1 MKNLLKLSLLAVLAV
16 AGASCAKEKTETLP
30 TFELGE
36 VTLAEDE
43 KSATVEV
50 VPSGNAEELHWTC
63 VEQGGPEY
71 ENGAI
76 LRGEKFVIT
85 LPNIKLDTDYKL
97 SVYVRNSVGQ
107 SQPIVKEFNFK
118 TEELIPELAQIKL
131 LNSTIITADVR
142 VIKSVKC
149 SKYTVTLMKKW
160 ETVTLDENG
169 DPLETPTKKEMFDE
183 ASFVEQSDRT
193 VAAHEEL
200 AKGDAGDQFKMFAA
214 YPMETK
220 TADFGEYNLV
230 RGNNLKTRPNDYA
243 GVPIEAGEEYVIAVC
258 AYDAEGGH
266 EVYTQDI
273 TIPETSPV
281 KGTVDM
287 KIELLNVDKSFS
299 KVTAKFTADAGCK
312 RIFYGISV
320 PDEWNNVGSQDMTTM
335 TNSEFEKC
343 LMTLSLGQ
351 AHIYNGPIEAV
362 LKDNIVPGARR
373 VIWAIGVDAAGN
385 IGKVDR
391 AFFTAPRYSPK
402 GKASITSVD
411 KMENAADCKSVS
423 VTVSLSENAK
433 KLRVLAASDV
443 DWSAYSSD
451 TNYWLYLPAEDGG
464 GVYNEYDVVD
474 GKATF
479 QVRFINDDNRK
490 SYFIFAAAVDEN
502 GDLSYSKNLV
512 STYTNWS
519 LSSWPIP
526 VKEDE
531 SFALDGKGEVS
542 VAVSEKFVQSSFDGD
557 SYKADFTITPGA
569 NAAAVYCIPFVWDTS
584 EYATIDKYIAET
596 YKKKS
601 DFPTSSMF
609 YKKFTGTDPVKF
621 LNKQGMEKFDEAYG
635 GNVVLFFTE
644 DTDGKIKFHGI
655 HKFGSVCGDST
666 TPVDGTV
673 PSYSK

>member
-97 SVYVRNSVGQ
+97 SVYVRNSAGQ
-107 SQPIVKEFNFK
+107 SQPVVKEFNFK

-169 DPLETPTKKEMFDE
+169 NPLETPTKKEMFDE

-287 KIELLNVDKSFS
+287 KIELLDVDKSFS

-320 PDEWNNVGSQDMTTM
+320 PDEWNSIGSQDMTTM
-335 TNSEFEKC
+335 TNYEFEKC

-362 LKDNIVPGARR
+362 LKDNIIPGARR

-402 GKASITSVD
+402 GKATITSVD

-433 KLRVLAASDV
+433 KIRVLAAADV
-443 DWSAYSSD
+443 DWSAYASD

-479 QVRFINDDNRK
+479 QVRFITGDGRQ
-490 SYFIFAAAVDEN
+490 SYYISAAAVDEN

-512 STYTNWS
+512 STYTSWS

-542 VAVSEKFVQSSFDGD
+542 IAVSEKFVQSSFDGD

-609 YKKFTGTDPVKF
+609 YKKFTGADPVKF

-644 DTDGKIKFHGI
+644 DKDGKIKFHGI

>member
-1 MKNLLKLSLLAVLAV
+1 MKNLLKFSLLAVLAV

-107 SQPIVKEFNFK
+107 SQSIVKEFNFK

-169 DPLETPTKKEMFDE
+169 NPLETPTKKEMFDE
-183 ASFVEQSDRT
+183 DSFVEQSDRT

-287 KIELLNVDKSFS
+287 KIELLDVDKSFS

-335 TNSEFEKC
+335 TNYEFEKC

-362 LKDNIVPGARR
+362 LKDNIIPGARR

-402 GKASITSVD
+402 GKATITSVD

-433 KLRVLAASDV
+433 KIRVLAAADV
-443 DWSAYSSD
+443 DWSAYASD

-479 QVRFINDDNRK
+479 QVRFITGDGRQ
-490 SYFIFAAAVDEN
+490 SYYISAAAVDEN

-542 VAVSEKFVQSSFDGD
+542 IAVSEKFVQSSFDGD

-569 NAAAVYCIPFVWDTS
+569 NAAAVYCIPFVWVTS
-584 EYATIDKYIAET
+584 EYDTIDKYIAET

-644 DTDGKIKFHGI
+644 DTDGKIKFYGI

>member
-50 VPSGNAEELHWTC
+50 IPSVNAEELHWTC
-63 VEQGGPEY
+63 VEQGGLEY

-97 SVYVRNSVGQ
+97 SVYVRNSAGQ
-107 SQPIVKEFNFK
+107 SQPVVKEFNFK

-149 SKYTVTLMKKW
+149 SKYTVTIMKKW
-160 ETVTLDENG
+160 ETVTIDADGN
-169 DPLETPTKKEMFDE
+169 PLETPEKRELFDE

-193 VAAHEEL
+193 VAAHEEF
-200 AKGDAGDQFKMFAA
+200 AKGDNGDQFKMFAV

-220 TADFGEYNLV
+220 TADFGEYNLL
-230 RGNNLKTRPNDYA
+230 RANNLKTRPDEYV

-266 EVYTQDI
+266 EVYTQDV
-273 TIPETSPV
+273 TIPETSSV

-287 KIELLNVDKSFS
+287 KIELLDVDKSFS
-299 KVTAKFTADAGCK
+299 KVTARFTADAGCK

-320 PDEWNNVGSQDMTTM
+320 PDEWNSVGSQDMTTM
-335 TNSEFEKC
+335 TNYEFEKC

-362 LKDNIVPGARR
+362 LKDNIMPGARR

-391 AFFTAPRYSPK
+391 AFFTAPRYSPS

-433 KLRVLAASDV
+433 KIRVLAASDV
-443 DWSAYSSD
+443 DWSAYASD

-479 QVRFINDDNRK
+479 QVRFITGDNRK

-512 STYTNWS
+512 STYTSWS
-519 LSSWPIP
+519 QTSWPIP

-531 SFALDGKGEVS
+531 TFTLDGKGEVS
-542 VAVSEKFVQSSFDGD
+542 VAVSESFVQSSFDGD
-557 SYKADFTITPGA
+557 SYKATFTITPGA

-601 DFPTSSMF
+601 DFPTSSIF
-609 YKKFTGTDPVKF
+609 YKKFSGTDAVKF
-621 LNKQGMEKFDEAYG
+621 LNKQGMQKFDETYG
-635 GNVVLFFTE
+635 GSVVLFFTE
-644 DTDGKIKFHGI
+644 DTDGKIKFYGI

>member
-50 VPSGNAEELHWTC
+50 IPSGNAEELHWTC
-63 VEQGGPEY
+63 VEQDGPEY

-97 SVYVRNSVGQ
+97 SVYVRNSAGQ

-160 ETVTLDENG
+160 ETVTLDANG
-169 DPLETPTKKEMFDE
+169 NPLETPTKKEMFDE

-230 RGNNLKTRPNDYA
+230 RGNNLKTRPDEYA

-287 KIELLNVDKSFS
+287 KIELLDVDKSFS
-299 KVTAKFTADAGCK
+299 KVTARFTADAGCK

-320 PDEWNNVGSQDMTTM
+320 PDEWNNAGSQDMTTM

-362 LKDNIVPGARR
+362 LKDNIIPGARR

-402 GKASITSVD
+402 GKATITSVD
-411 KMENAADCKSVS
+411 KMENAKDCKSVS
-423 VTVSLSENAK
+423 VTVTLSDNAK
-433 KLRVLAASDV
+433 KIRVLAAADV
-443 DWSAYSSD
+443 DWGTYASNV
-451 TNYWLYLPAEDGG
+451 NYWLYLPAEDGG
-464 GVYNEYDVVD
+464 GVYSEYDVVN
-474 GKATF
+474 GSVTF
-479 QVRFINDDNRK
+479 PVRFVTSEDRK

-502 GDLSYSKNLV
+502 GDLSNGTNLV
-512 STYTNWS
+512 SKFSSWS
-519 LSSWPIP
+519 MSSWPIP
-526 VKEDE
+526 TPEDE
-531 SFALDGKGEVS
+531 KFTLDGKGEIS
-542 VAVSEKFVQSSFDGD
+542 VAVSEKFVLSSFEGN
-557 SYKADFTITPGA
+557 YYNANFTVTPGA
-569 NAAAVYCIPFVWDTS
+569 NAAAVYCIQYVWDTFD
-584 EYATIDKYIAET
+584 YDTIDEYIADT

-601 DFPTSSMF
+601 DFSTEPMY
-609 YKKFTGTDPVKF
+609 YKKFTDGGTVMF
-621 LNKQGMEKFDEAYG
+621 INKHGMEKFDESNG
-635 GNVVLFFTE
+635 GPIVLFFTE
-644 DTDGKIKFHGI
+644 DTDGKIKFHGF
-655 HKFGSVCGDST
+655 HKFGSVCGNST

>member
-1 MKNLLKLSLLAVLAV
+1 MKNLLKFSLLAVLAV

-160 ETVTLDENG
+160 ETVTIDENG
-169 DPLETPTKKEMFDE
+169 DPLETPTKREMFDE

-200 AKGDAGDQFKMFAA
+200 AKGEDGDQFKMYAA

-320 PDEWNNVGSQDMTTM
+320 PDEWNDAGSQDMTTM

-362 LKDNIVPGARR
+362 LKDNIIPGARR

-402 GKASITSVD
+402 GKATITSVD

-433 KLRVLAASDV
+433 KIRVLAAADV
-443 DWSAYSSD
+443 DWSTYSSD

-464 GVYNEYDVVD
+464 GVYSEYDVVD

-502 GDLSYSKNLV
+502 GDLSNSKNLV
-512 STYTNWS
+512 STYTSWK
-519 LSSWPIP
+519 LTSWPIP

-531 SFALDGKGEVS
+531 AFALDGKGEVS

-584 EYATIDKYIAET
+584 EYDTIDKYIAET

-644 DTDGKIKFHGI
+644 DTAGKIKFHGI

>member
-50 VPSGNAEELHWTC
+50 IPSGNAEELHWTC
-63 VEQGGPEY
+63 VEQDGPEY

-97 SVYVRNSVGQ
+97 SVYVRNSAGQ

-149 SKYTVTLMKKW
+149 SKYTVTIMKKW
-160 ETVTLDENG
+160 ETVTIDADGN
-169 DPLETPTKKEMFDE
+169 PLETPEKRELFDE

-193 VAAHEEL
+193 VAAHEEF
-200 AKGDAGDQFKMFAA
+200 AKGDAGDQFKMFAV

-220 TADFGEYNLV
+220 TADFGEYNLL
-230 RGNNLKTRPNDYA
+230 RANNLKTRPDEYV

-266 EVYTQDI
+266 EVYTQDV
-273 TIPETSPV
+273 TIPETSSV

-287 KIELLNVDKSFS
+287 KIELLDVDKSFS
-299 KVTAKFTADAGCK
+299 KVTARFTADAGCK

-320 PDEWNNVGSQDMTTM
+320 PDEWNSVGSQDMTTM
-335 TNSEFEKC
+335 TNYEFEKC

-362 LKDNIVPGARR
+362 LKDNIMPGARR

-402 GKASITSVD
+402 GKATITSVD

-433 KLRVLAASDV
+433 KIRVLAASDV
-443 DWSAYSSD
+443 DWSAYASD

-479 QVRFINDDNRK
+479 QVRFITGNNRK

-512 STYTNWS
+512 STYTSWS
-519 LSSWPIP
+519 QTSWPIP

-531 SFALDGKGEVS
+531 TFTLDGKGEVS
-542 VAVSEKFVQSSFDGD
+542 VAVSESFVQSSFDGD
-557 SYKADFTITPGA
+557 SYKATFTITPGA

-601 DFPTSSMF
+601 DFPTSSIF
-609 YKKFTGTDPVKF
+609 YKKFSGTDAVKF
-621 LNKQGMEKFDEAYG
+621 LNKQGMQKFDETYG
-635 GNVVLFFTE
+635 GSVVLFFTE
-644 DTDGKIKFHGI
+644 DTDGKIKFYGI

>member
-1 MKNLLKLSLLAVLAV
+1 MKNLLKFSLLAVLAV

-160 ETVTLDENG
+160 ETVTIDENG
-169 DPLETPTKKEMFDE
+169 DPLETPTKREMFDE

-200 AKGDAGDQFKMFAA
+200 AKGEDGDQFKMYAA

-258 AYDAEGGH
+258 AYDAEGRH

-320 PDEWNNVGSQDMTTM
+320 PDEWNDAGSQDMTTM

-362 LKDNIVPGARR
+362 LKDNIIPGARR

-512 STYTNWS
+512 STYTSWS

-531 SFALDGKGEVS
+531 TFTLDGKGEVS
-542 VAVSEKFVQSSFDGD
+542 IAVSEKFVQSSFDGD

-644 DTDGKIKFHGI
+644 DTDGKIKFYGI
-655 HKFGSVCGDST
+655 HKFGSVCADST

>member
-50 VPSGNAEELHWTC
+50 IPSGNAEELHWTC
-63 VEQGGPEY
+63 VEQDGPEY

-107 SQPIVKEFNFK
+107 SQPIVKEFIFR

-131 LNSTIITADVR
+131 LNSTIITADIR

-160 ETVTLDENG
+160 EMVTIDADGN
-169 DPLETPTKKEMFDE
+169 PLETPEKREMFNEDD
-183 ASFVEQSDRT
+183 FVEQSDRT
-193 VAAHEEL
+193 VAAHEEF
-200 AKGDAGDQFKMFAA
+200 AKGDNGDQFKMFAV

-220 TADFGEYNLV
+220 TADFGEYNLL
-230 RGNNLKTRPNDYA
+230 RANNLKTRPNDYM
-243 GVPIEAGEEYVIAVC
+243 GVPIEAGEEYVVAVC

-273 TIPETSPV
+273 TIPETSPI

-287 KIELLNVDKSFS
+287 KIELLDVDKSYS
-299 KVTAKFTADAGCK
+299 KVTARFTADAGCK

-320 PDEWNNVGSQDMTTM
+320 PDEWNNIGSQDMTTM
-335 TNSEFEKC
+335 TNYEFEKC

-362 LKDNIVPGARR
+362 LKDNIIPGARR

-402 GKASITSVD
+402 GKATITSVD

-433 KLRVLAASDV
+433 KIRVLAAADV
-443 DWSAYSSD
+443 DWSAYASD

-479 QVRFINDDNRK
+479 QVKFITGDNRK
-490 SYFIFAAAVDEN
+490 SYFISAAAVDEN

-512 STYTNWS
+512 STYTSWS

-531 SFALDGKGEVS
+531 TFTLDGKGEVS
-542 VAVSEKFVQSSFDGD
+542 IAVSEKFVQSSFDGD

-644 DTDGKIKFHGI
+644 DTDGKIKFYGI

>member
-107 SQPIVKEFNFK
+107 SQSIVKEFNFK

-160 ETVTLDENG
+160 ETVTIDENG
-169 DPLETPTKKEMFDE
+169 DPLETPTKREMFDE

-200 AKGDAGDQFKMFAA
+200 AKGEDGDQFKMYAA

-320 PDEWNNVGSQDMTTM
+320 PDEWNDAGSQDMTTM

-362 LKDNIVPGARR
+362 LKDNIIPGARR

-512 STYTNWS
+512 STYTSWS

-526 VKEDE
+526 VKEE
-531 SFALDGKGEVS
+531 EKFALDGKGEVS
-542 VAVSEKFVQSSFDGD
+542 VAVSEWFVQSSFDGD
-557 SYKADFTITPGA
+557 SYKANFTITPGA
-569 NAAAVYCIPFVWDTS
+569 NAAAVYCIPFVWDTF
-584 EYATIDKYIAET
+584 EYDTIDKYIAET

-601 DFPTSSMF
+601 DFPTSSIF
-609 YKKFTGTDPVKF
+609 YKKFTGTEAVKF
-621 LNKQGMEKFDEAYG
+621 LNKQGMQKFDEANG

-644 DTDGKIKFHGI
+644 DTDGKIKFYGI
-655 HKFGSVCGDST
+655 HKFGSVCADST

>member
-50 VPSGNAEELHWTC
+50 IPSGNAEELHWTC
-63 VEQGGPEY
+63 VEQDGPEY

-97 SVYVRNSVGQ
+97 SVYVRNSAGQ

-169 DPLETPTKKEMFDE
+169 NPLETPTKKEMFDE

-230 RGNNLKTRPNDYA
+230 RGNNLKTRPDEYA

-287 KIELLNVDKSFS
+287 KIELLDVDKSFS
-299 KVTAKFTADAGCK
+299 KVTARFTADAGCK

-320 PDEWNNVGSQDMTTM
+320 PDEWNNAGSQDMTTM

-362 LKDNIVPGARR
+362 LKDNIIPGARR

-402 GKASITSVD
+402 GKATITSVD
-411 KMENAADCKSVS
+411 KMENAKDCKSVS
-423 VTVSLSENAK
+423 VTVTLSDNAK
-433 KLRVLAASDV
+433 KIRVLAAADV
-443 DWSAYSSD
+443 DWGTYASNV
-451 TNYWLYLPAEDGG
+451 NYWLYLPAEDGG
-464 GVYNEYDVVD
+464 GVYSEYDVVN
-474 GKATF
+474 GSVTF
-479 QVRFINDDNRK
+479 PVRFVTSEDRK

-502 GDLSYSKNLV
+502 GDLSNGTNLV
-512 STYTNWS
+512 SKFSSWS
-519 LSSWPIP
+519 MSSWPIP
-526 VKEDE
+526 TPEDE
-531 SFALDGKGEVS
+531 KFTLDGKGEIS
-542 VAVSEKFVQSSFDGD
+542 VAVSEKFVLSSFEGN
-557 SYKADFTITPGA
+557 YYNANFTVTPGA
-569 NAAAVYCIPFVWDTS
+569 NAAAVYCIQYVWDTFD
-584 EYATIDKYIAET
+584 YDTIDEYIADT

-601 DFPTSSMF
+601 DFSTEPMY
-609 YKKFTGTDPVKF
+609 YKKFTDGGTVMF
-621 LNKQGMEKFDEAYG
+621 INKHGMEKFDESNG
-635 GNVVLFFTE
+635 GPIVLFFTE
-644 DTDGKIKFHGI
+644 DTDGKIKFHGF
-655 HKFGSVCGDST
+655 HKFGSVCGNST

>member
-107 SQPIVKEFNFK
+107 SQSIVKEFNFK

-169 DPLETPTKKEMFDE
+169 NPLETPTKREMFDE

-287 KIELLNVDKSFS
+287 KIELLDVDKSFS

-320 PDEWNNVGSQDMTTM
+320 PDEWNSIGSQDMTTM
-335 TNSEFEKC
+335 TNYEFEKC

-362 LKDNIVPGARR
+362 LKDNIIPGARR

-512 STYTNWS
+512 STYTSWS

-531 SFALDGKGEVS
+531 TFTLDGKGEVS
-542 VAVSEKFVQSSFDGD
+542 IAVSEKFVQSSFDGD

-584 EYATIDKYIAET
+584 EYTTIDKYIAET

>member
-160 ETVTLDENG
+160 ETVTIDENG
-169 DPLETPTKKEMFDE
+169 DPLETPTKREMFDE

-200 AKGDAGDQFKMFAA
+200 AKGEDGDQFKMYAA

-320 PDEWNNVGSQDMTTM
+320 PDEWNDAGSQDMTTM

-362 LKDNIVPGARR
+362 LKDNIIPGARR

-512 STYTNWS
+512 STYTSWS

-526 VKEDE
+526 VKEE
-531 SFALDGKGEVS
+531 EKFALDGKGEVS
-542 VAVSEKFVQSSFDGD
+542 VAVSEWFVQSSFDGD
-557 SYKADFTITPGA
+557 SYKANFTITPGA
-569 NAAAVYCIPFVWDTS
+569 NAAAVYCIPFVWDTF
-584 EYATIDKYIAET
+584 EYDTIDKYIAET

-601 DFPTSSMF
+601 DFPTSSIF
-609 YKKFTGTDPVKF
+609 YKKFTGTEAVKF
-621 LNKQGMEKFDEAYG
+621 LNKQGMQKFDEANG

-644 DTDGKIKFHGI
+644 DTDGKIKFYGI
-655 HKFGSVCGDST
+655 HKFGSVCADST

>member
-107 SQPIVKEFNFK
+107 SQSIVKEFNFK

-169 DPLETPTKKEMFDE
+169 NPLETPTKREMFDE

-320 PDEWNNVGSQDMTTM
+320 PDEWNDAGSQDMTTM

-362 LKDNIVPGARR
+362 LKDNIIPGARR

-402 GKASITSVD
+402 GKATITSVD

-433 KLRVLAASDV
+433 KIRVLAASDV

-512 STYTNWS
+512 STYTSWS

-526 VKEDE
+526 VKEE
-531 SFALDGKGEVS
+531 EKFALDGKGEVS
-542 VAVSEKFVQSSFDGD
+542 VAVSEWFVQSSFDGD
-557 SYKADFTITPGA
+557 SYKANFTITPGA
-569 NAAAVYCIPFVWDTS
+569 NAAAVYCIPFVWDTF
-584 EYATIDKYIAET
+584 EYDTIDKYIAET

-601 DFPTSSMF
+601 DFPTSSIF
-609 YKKFTGTDPVKF
+609 YKKFTGTEAVKF
-621 LNKQGMEKFDEAYG
+621 LNKQGMQKFDEANG

-644 DTDGKIKFHGI
+644 DTDGKIKFYGI
-655 HKFGSVCGDST
+655 HKFGSVCADST

>member
-169 DPLETPTKKEMFDE
+169 NPLETPTKREMFDE

-320 PDEWNNVGSQDMTTM
+320 PDEWNDAGSQDMTTM

-362 LKDNIVPGARR
+362 LKDNIIPGARR

-402 GKASITSVD
+402 GKATITSVD

-433 KLRVLAASDV
+433 KIRVLAASDV

-512 STYTNWS
+512 STYTSWS

-526 VKEDE
+526 VKEE
-531 SFALDGKGEVS
+531 EKFALDGKGEVS
-542 VAVSEKFVQSSFDGD
+542 VAVSEWFVQSSFDGD
-557 SYKADFTITPGA
+557 SYKANFTITPGA
-569 NAAAVYCIPFVWDTS
+569 NAAAVYCIPFVWDTF
-584 EYATIDKYIAET
+584 EYDTIDKYIAET

-601 DFPTSSMF
+601 DFPTSSIF
-609 YKKFTGTDPVKF
+609 YKKFTGTEAVKF
-621 LNKQGMEKFDEAYG
+621 LNKQGMQKFDEANG

-644 DTDGKIKFHGI
+644 DTDGKIKFYGI
-655 HKFGSVCGDST
+655 HKFGSVCADST

>member
-50 VPSGNAEELHWTC
+50 IPSGNAEEIHWTC
-63 VEQGGPEY
+63 VEQGGLEY

-76 LRGEKFVIT
+76 LRDEKFVIT

-131 LNSTIITADVR
+131 LNSTIITADIR

-160 ETVTLDENG
+160 ETVTIDENG
-169 DPLETPTKKEMFDE
+169 DPLETPTKREMFDE

-200 AKGDAGDQFKMFAA
+200 AKGEDGDQFKMYAA

-320 PDEWNNVGSQDMTTM
+320 PDEWNDAGSQDMTTM

-362 LKDNIVPGARR
+362 LKDNIIPGARR

-512 STYTNWS
+512 STYTSWS

-531 SFALDGKGEVS
+531 TFTLDGKGEVS
-542 VAVSEKFVQSSFDGD
+542 IAVSEKFVQSSFDGD

-655 HKFGSVCGDST
+655 HKFGSVCADST

>member
-50 VPSGNAEELHWTC
+50 IPSGNAEELHWTC
-63 VEQGGPEY
+63 VEQDGPEY

-97 SVYVRNSVGQ
+97 SVHVRNSAGQ

-169 DPLETPTKKEMFDE
+169 NPLETPTKKEMFDE

-230 RGNNLKTRPNDYA
+230 RGNNLKTRPDEYA

-287 KIELLNVDKSFS
+287 KIELLDVDKSFS
-299 KVTAKFTADAGCK
+299 KVTARFTADAGCK

-320 PDEWNNVGSQDMTTM
+320 PDEWNNAGSQDMTTM

-362 LKDNIVPGARR
+362 LKDNIIPGARR

-402 GKASITSVD
+402 GKATITSVD
-411 KMENAADCKSVS
+411 KMENAKDCKSVS
-423 VTVSLSENAK
+423 VTVTLSDNAK
-433 KLRVLAASDV
+433 KIRVLAAADV
-443 DWSAYSSD
+443 DWGTYASNV
-451 TNYWLYLPAEDGG
+451 NYWLYLPAEDGG
-464 GVYNEYDVVD
+464 GVYSEYDVVN
-474 GKATF
+474 GSVTF
-479 QVRFINDDNRK
+479 PVRFVTSEDRK

-502 GDLSYSKNLV
+502 GDLSNGTNLV
-512 STYTNWS
+512 SNFSSWS
-519 LSSWPIP
+519 MSSWPIP
-526 VKEDE
+526 TPEDE
-531 SFALDGKGEVS
+531 KFTLDGKGEIS
-542 VAVSEKFVQSSFDGD
+542 VAVSEKFVLSSFEGN
-557 SYKADFTITPGA
+557 YYNANFTVTPGA
-569 NAAAVYCIPFVWDTS
+569 NAAAVYCIQYVWDTFD
-584 EYATIDKYIAET
+584 YDTIDEYIADT

-601 DFPTSSMF
+601 DFSTEPMY
-609 YKKFTGTDPVKF
+609 YKKFTDGGTVMF
-621 LNKQGMEKFDEAYG
+621 INKHGMEKFDESNG
-635 GNVVLFFTE
+635 GPIVLFFTE
-644 DTDGKIKFHGI
+644 DTDGKIKFYGF

>member
-97 SVYVRNSVGQ
+97 SVYVRNSAGQ
-107 SQPIVKEFNFK
+107 SQPVVKEFNFK

-169 DPLETPTKKEMFDE
+169 NPLETPTKKEMFDE

-287 KIELLNVDKSFS
+287 KIELLDVDKSFS
-299 KVTAKFTADAGCK
+299 KVTARFTADAGCK

-320 PDEWNNVGSQDMTTM
+320 PDEWNSIGSQDMTTM
-335 TNSEFEKC
+335 TNYEFEKC

-362 LKDNIVPGARR
+362 LKDNIIPGARR

-433 KLRVLAASDV
+433 KIRVLAAADV
-443 DWSAYSSD
+443 DWSAYASD

-479 QVRFINDDNRK
+479 QVRFITGDNRK
-490 SYFIFAAAVDEN
+490 SYYIFAAAVDEN

-542 VAVSEKFVQSSFDGD
+542 IAVSEKFVQSSFDGD

>member
-50 VPSGNAEELHWTC
+50 IPSGNAEELHWTC
-63 VEQGGPEY
+63 VEQGGLEY

-76 LRGEKFVIT
+76 IRGDKYVIT
-85 LPNIKLDTDYKL
+85 LPNIQLDTDYKL
-97 SVYVRNSVGQ
+97 SVYVCNSAGR
-107 SQPIVKEFNFK
+107 SQPVVKEFNFK

-131 LNSTIITADVR
+131 LNSTIITVDVR

-149 SKYTVTLMKKW
+149 SKYTVTIMKKW

-169 DPLETPTKKEMFDE
+169 NPLETPIKKEMFDE
-183 ASFVEQSDRT
+183 DSFVEQSDRT
-193 VAAHEEL
+193 VAAHEEF
-200 AKGDAGDQFKMFAA
+200 AKGDAGDQLKMFAA
-214 YPMETK
+214 YPLETK
-220 TADFGEYNLV
+220 TADFGEYNLL
-230 RGNNLKTRPNDYA
+230 RGNNLKTRPDEYV
-243 GVPIEAGEEYVIAVC
+243 GVPIEAGEDYVIAVC

-287 KIELLNVDKSFS
+287 KIELLDVDKSFS
-299 KVTAKFTADAGCK
+299 KVTARFTADAGCK

-320 PDEWNNVGSQDMTTM
+320 PDEWNSIGSQDMTTM

-362 LKDNIVPGARR
+362 LKDNIIPGARR

-391 AFFTAPRYSPK
+391 AFFTAPKYSPK

-433 KLRVLAASDV
+433 KIRVLAASDV
-443 DWSAYSSD
+443 DWSAYASD

-474 GKATF
+474 GKTTF
-479 QVRFINDDNRK
+479 QVRFITGDGRQ
-490 SYFIFAAAVDEN
+490 SYYIFAAAVDEN

-512 STYTNWS
+512 STYTGWS
-519 LSSWPIP
+519 QTSWPIP
-526 VKEDE
+526 VKEDDT
-531 SFALDGKGEVS
+531 FTLDGKGEVS
-542 VAVSEKFVQSSFDGD
+542 IAVSEWFVQSSFDGD
-557 SYKADFTITPGA
+557 SYKANFTITPEA

-601 DFPTSSMF
+601 DLPTSSMF
-609 YKKFTGTDPVKF
+609 YKKFSGTEAVKF
-621 LNKQGMEKFDEAYG
+621 LNKQGMQKFDEAYG

-644 DTDGKIKFHGI
+644 DTDGKIKFYGI

>member
-30 TFELGE
+30 TFELDE

-97 SVYVRNSVGQ
+97 SVYVRNSAGQ
-107 SQPIVKEFNFK
+107 SQPVVKEFNFK

-169 DPLETPTKKEMFDE
+169 NPLETPTKKEMFDE

-287 KIELLNVDKSFS
+287 KIELLDVDKSFS
-299 KVTAKFTADAGCK
+299 KVTARFTADAGCK

-320 PDEWNNVGSQDMTTM
+320 PDEWNSIGSQDMTTM
-335 TNSEFEKC
+335 TNYEFEKC

-362 LKDNIVPGARR
+362 LKDNIIPGARR

-402 GKASITSVD
+402 GKAAITSVD

-433 KLRVLAASDV
+433 KIRVLAASDV

-531 SFALDGKGEVS
+531 AFALDGKGEVS
-542 VAVSEKFVQSSFDGD
+542 IAVSEKFVQSSFDGD

-584 EYATIDKYIAET
+584 EYDTIDKYIAET

>member
-50 VPSGNAEELHWTC
+50 IPSGNAEEIHWTC
-63 VEQGGPEY
+63 VEQGGLEY

-76 LRGEKFVIT
+76 LRDEKFVIT

-131 LNSTIITADVR
+131 LNSTIITADIR

-160 ETVTLDENG
+160 ETVTIDENG
-169 DPLETPTKKEMFDE
+169 DPLETPTKREMFDE

-200 AKGDAGDQFKMFAA
+200 AKGEDGDQFKMYAA

-320 PDEWNNVGSQDMTTM
+320 PDEWNDAGSQDMTTM

-362 LKDNIVPGARR
+362 LKDNIIPGARR

-512 STYTNWS
+512 STYTSWS

-531 SFALDGKGEVS
+531 TFTLDGNGEVS
-542 VAVSEKFVQSSFDGD
+542 IAVSEKFVQSSFDGD

-655 HKFGSVCGDST
+655 HKFGSVCADST

>member
-1 MKNLLKLSLLAVLAV
+1 MKNLLRLSLLAVLAV

-50 VPSGNAEELHWTC
+50 IPSGNAEELHWTC
-63 VEQGGPEY
+63 VEQDGPEY

-160 ETVTLDENG
+160 ET
-169 DPLETPTKKEMFDE
+169 PSKQKEMFDE

-193 VAAHEEL
+193 VAAYEEL

-230 RGNNLKTRPNDYA
+230 RGNNLKTRPDEYA

-287 KIELLNVDKSFS
+287 KIKLLDVDKSFS
-299 KVTAKFTADAGCK
+299 KVTARFTADAGCK

-351 AHIYNGPIEAV
+351 SHIYNGPIEAV
-362 LKDNIVPGARR
+362 LKDNIIPGARR

-402 GKASITSVD
+402 GKATITSVD

-423 VTVSLSENAK
+423 VTVSLSKNAK
-433 KLRVLAASDV
+433 KIRVLAASDV

-451 TNYWLYLPAEDGG
+451 KDYWLYLPAEDGG
-464 GVYNEYDVVD
+464 GVFNEYDVVD

-479 QVRFINDDNRK
+479 QVRFINDDTRK

-502 GDLSYSKNLV
+502 GDLSYNKDLV
-512 STYTNWS
+512 STYTNGN
-519 LSSWPIP
+519 LSSWPVP

-531 SFALDGKGEVS
+531 AFTLDGKGEVS
-542 VAVSEKFVQSSFDGD
+542 VAVSESFVQSSFEGNY
-557 SYKADFTITPGA
+557 YKANFTVTPGA
-569 NAAAVYCIPFVWDTS
+569 NAAAVYCIQYVWDPS
-584 EYATIDKYIAET
+584 EYDTIDKYIAAT

-601 DFPTSSMF
+601 DFPTNSMF
-609 YKKFTGTDPVKF
+609 YKKFTDGGKVMF
-621 LNKQGMEKFDEAYG
+621 INKQGPKKFDVSKG
-635 GNVVLFFTE
+635 GPIVLFFTE
-644 DTDGKIKFHGI
+644 DTDGKIKFHGL
-655 HKFGSVCGDST
+655 HKFGSVCGDSK

>member
-1 MKNLLKLSLLAVLAV
+1 M
-16 AGASCAKEKTETLP
+16 
-30 TFELGE
+30 
-36 VTLAEDE
+36 AEDE

-50 VPSGNAEELHWTC
+50 IPSGNAEELHWTC
-63 VEQGGPEY
+63 VEQDGPEY

-97 SVYVRNSVGQ
+97 SVYVRNSAGQ

-169 DPLETPTKKEMFDE
+169 NPLETPTKKEMFDE

-230 RGNNLKTRPNDYA
+230 RGNNLKTRPDEYA

-287 KIELLNVDKSFS
+287 KIELLDVDKSFS
-299 KVTAKFTADAGCK
+299 KVTARFTADAGCK

-320 PDEWNNVGSQDMTTM
+320 PDEWNNAGSQDMTTM

-362 LKDNIVPGARR
+362 LKDNIIPGARR

-402 GKASITSVD
+402 GKATITSVD
-411 KMENAADCKSVS
+411 KMENAKDCKSVS
-423 VTVSLSENAK
+423 VTVTLSDNAK
-433 KLRVLAASDV
+433 KIRVLAAADV
-443 DWSAYSSD
+443 DWGTYASNV
-451 TNYWLYLPAEDGG
+451 NYWLYLPAEDGG
-464 GVYNEYDVVD
+464 GVYSEYDVVN
-474 GKATF
+474 GSVTF
-479 QVRFINDDNRK
+479 PVRFVTSEDRK
-490 SYFIFAAAVDEN
+490 FYFIFAAAVDEN
-502 GDLSYSKNLV
+502 GDLSNGTNLV
-512 STYTNWS
+512 SKFSSWS
-519 LSSWPIP
+519 MSSWPIP
-526 VKEDE
+526 TPEDE
-531 SFALDGKGEVS
+531 KFTLDGKGEIS
-542 VAVSEKFVQSSFDGD
+542 VAVSEKFVLSSFEGN
-557 SYKADFTITPGA
+557 YYNANFTVTPGA
-569 NAAAVYCIPFVWDTS
+569 NAAAVYCIQYVWDTFD
-584 EYATIDKYIAET
+584 YDTIDEYIADT

-601 DFPTSSMF
+601 DFSTEPMY
-609 YKKFTGTDPVKF
+609 YKKFTDGGTVMF
-621 LNKQGMEKFDEAYG
+621 INKHGMEKFDESNG
-635 GNVVLFFTE
+635 GPIVLFFTE
-644 DTDGKIKFHGI
+644 DTDGKIKFHGF
-655 HKFGSVCGDST
+655 HKFGSVCGNST

>member
-97 SVYVRNSVGQ
+97 SVYVRNSAGQ
-107 SQPIVKEFNFK
+107 SQPVVKEFNFK

-169 DPLETPTKKEMFDE
+169 NPLETPTKKEMFDE

-287 KIELLNVDKSFS
+287 KIELLDVDKSFS
-299 KVTAKFTADAGCK
+299 KVTARFTADAGCK

-320 PDEWNNVGSQDMTTM
+320 PDEWNSIGSQDMTTM
-335 TNSEFEKC
+335 TNYEFEKC

-362 LKDNIVPGARR
+362 LKDNIIPGARR

-402 GKASITSVD
+402 GKAAITSVD

-433 KLRVLAASDV
+433 KIRVLAAADV
-443 DWSAYSSD
+443 DWSAYASD

-479 QVRFINDDNRK
+479 QVRFITGDGRQ
-490 SYFIFAAAVDEN
+490 SYYISAAAVDEN

-531 SFALDGKGEVS
+531 SFTLDGKGEVS
-542 VAVSEKFVQSSFDGD
+542 IAVSEKFVQSSFDGD

-673 PSYSK
+673 PAYSK

>member
-50 VPSGNAEELHWTC
+50 IPSGNAEELHWTC
-63 VEQGGPEY
+63 VEQDGPEY
-71 ENGAI
+71 ENVAI

-97 SVYVRNSVGQ
+97 DVYVRNSAGQ

-169 DPLETPTKKEMFDE
+169 NPLETPTKKEMFDE

-230 RGNNLKTRPNDYA
+230 RGNNLKTRPDEYA

-287 KIELLNVDKSFS
+287 KIELLDVDKSFS
-299 KVTAKFTADAGCK
+299 KVTARFTADAGCK

-320 PDEWNNVGSQDMTTM
+320 PDEWNNAGSQDMTTM

-362 LKDNIVPGARR
+362 LKDNIIPGARR

-402 GKASITSVD
+402 GKATITSVD
-411 KMENAADCKSVS
+411 KMENAKDCKSVS
-423 VTVSLSENAK
+423 VTVTLSDNAK
-433 KLRVLAASDV
+433 KIRVLAAADV
-443 DWSAYSSD
+443 DWGTYASNV
-451 TNYWLYLPAEDGG
+451 NYWLYLPAEDGG
-464 GVYNEYDVVD
+464 GVYSEYDVVN
-474 GKATF
+474 GSVTF
-479 QVRFINDDNRK
+479 PVRFVTSEDRK

-502 GDLSYSKNLV
+502 GDLSNGTNLV
-512 STYTNWS
+512 SKFSSWS
-519 LSSWPIP
+519 MSSWPIP
-526 VKEDE
+526 TPEEEK
-531 SFALDGKGEVS
+531 FTLDGKGEIS
-542 VAVSEKFVQSSFDGD
+542 VAVSEKFVLSPFEGN
-557 SYKADFTITPGA
+557 YYNANFTVTPGA
-569 NAAAVYCIPFVWDTS
+569 NAAAVYCIQYVWDTFD
-584 EYATIDKYIAET
+584 YDTIDEYIADT

-601 DFPTSSMF
+601 DFSTEPMY
-609 YKKFTGTDPVKF
+609 YKKFTDGGTVMF
-621 LNKQGMEKFDEAYG
+621 INKHGMEKFDESNG
-635 GNVVLFFTE
+635 GPIVLFFTE
-644 DTDGKIKFHGI
+644 DTDGKIKFHGF
-655 HKFGSVCGDST
+655 HKFGSVCGNST

>member
-97 SVYVRNSVGQ
+97 SVYVRNSAGQ
-107 SQPIVKEFNFK
+107 SQPVVKEFNFK

-169 DPLETPTKKEMFDE
+169 NPLETPAKKEMFDE

-287 KIELLNVDKSFS
+287 KIELLDVDKSFS
-299 KVTAKFTADAGCK
+299 KVTARFTADAGCK

-320 PDEWNNVGSQDMTTM
+320 PDEWNSIGSQDMTTM
-335 TNSEFEKC
+335 TNYEFEKC

-362 LKDNIVPGARR
+362 LKDNIIPGARR

-402 GKASITSVD
+402 GKATITSVD

-433 KLRVLAASDV
+433 KIRVLAASDV

-542 VAVSEKFVQSSFDGD
+542 IAVSEKFVQSSFDGD

-609 YKKFTGTDPVKF
+609 YKKFTGTEAVKF

-673 PSYSK
+673 PAYSK

>member
-50 VPSGNAEELHWTC
+50 IPSGNAEELHWTC
-63 VEQGGPEY
+63 VEQDGPEY

-160 ETVTLDENG
+160 ET
-169 DPLETPTKKEMFDE
+169 PAKQKEMFDE

-193 VAAHEEL
+193 VAAYEEL

-230 RGNNLKTRPNDYA
+230 RGNNLKTRPDEYA

-287 KIELLNVDKSFS
+287 KIKLLDVDKSFT
-299 KVTAKFTADAGCK
+299 KVTARFTADAGCK

-320 PDEWNNVGSQDMTTM
+320 PDEWNNVGSKDMTTM

-351 AHIYNGPIEAV
+351 SHIYNGPIEAV
-362 LKDNIVPGARR
+362 LKDNIIPGARR

-385 IGKVDR
+385 IGKVDH

-402 GKASITSVD
+402 GKATITSVD

-433 KLRVLAASDV
+433 KIRVLAASDV

-451 TNYWLYLPAEDGG
+451 KDYWLYLPAEDGG
-464 GVYNEYDVVD
+464 GVFNEYDVVD

-479 QVRFINDDNRK
+479 QVRFINDDTRK

-502 GDLSYSKNLV
+502 GDLSYNKDLV
-512 STYTNWS
+512 STYTNGN
-519 LSSWPIP
+519 LSSWPVP

-531 SFALDGKGEVS
+531 AFTLDGKGEVS
-542 VAVSEKFVQSSFDGD
+542 VAVSESFVQSSFEGNY
-557 SYKADFTITPGA
+557 YKANFTVTPGA
-569 NAAAVYCIPFVWDTS
+569 NAAAVYCIQYVWDPS
-584 EYATIDKYIAET
+584 EYDTIDKYIADT

-601 DFPTSSMF
+601 DFPTNFMF
-609 YKKFTGTDPVKF
+609 YKKFTDGGKVMF
-621 LNKQGMEKFDEAYG
+621 LNKQGPKKFDVSKG
-635 GNVVLFFTE
+635 GPIVLFFTE
-644 DTDGKIKFHGI
+644 DTDGKIKFHGF
-655 HKFGSVCGDST
+655 HKYGSVCGDST

>member
-1 MKNLLKLSLLAVLAV
+1 MKNLLKFSLLAVLAV

-169 DPLETPTKKEMFDE
+169 NPLETPTKREMFDE

-287 KIELLNVDKSFS
+287 KIELLDVDKSFS

-335 TNSEFEKC
+335 TNYEFEKC

-362 LKDNIVPGARR
+362 LKDNIIPGARR

-402 GKASITSVD
+402 GKATITSVD

-433 KLRVLAASDV
+433 KIRVLAASDV

-531 SFALDGKGEVS
+531 AFALDGKGEVS
-542 VAVSEKFVQSSFDGD
+542 IAVSEKFVQSSFDGD

-569 NAAAVYCIPFVWDTS
+569 NAVAVYCIPFVWDTS
-584 EYATIDKYIAET
+584 EYDTIDKYIAET

>member
-50 VPSGNAEELHWTC
+50 IPSGNAEELHWTC
-63 VEQGGPEY
+63 VEQDGPEY

-131 LNSTIITADVR
+131 LNSTIITADIR

-160 ETVTLDENG
+160 EMVTIDADGN
-169 DPLETPTKKEMFDE
+169 PLETPEKREMFNEDD
-183 ASFVEQSDRT
+183 FVEQSDRT
-193 VAAHEEL
+193 VAAHEEF
-200 AKGDAGDQFKMFAA
+200 AKGDNGDQFKMFAV

-220 TADFGEYNLV
+220 TAEFGEYNLL
-230 RGNNLKTRPNDYA
+230 RANNLKTRPNDYM
-243 GVPIEAGEEYVIAVC
+243 GVPIEAGEEYVVAVC

-320 PDEWNNVGSQDMTTM
+320 PDEWNDAGSQDMTTM

-362 LKDNIVPGARR
+362 LKDNIIPGARR

-464 GVYNEYDVVD
+464 GVYNEYVVVD

-512 STYTNWS
+512 STYTSWS

-531 SFALDGKGEVS
+531 TFTLDGKGEVS
-542 VAVSEKFVQSSFDGD
+542 IAVSEKFVQSSFDGD

-655 HKFGSVCGDST
+655 HKFGSVCADST

>member
-50 VPSGNAEELHWTC
+50 IPSGNAEELHWTC
-63 VEQGGPEY
+63 VEQDGPEY

-97 SVYVRNSVGQ
+97 SVYVRNSIGQ

-160 ETVTLDENG
+160 ETVTIDENG
-169 DPLETPTKKEMFDE
+169 DPLETPTKREMFDE

-200 AKGDAGDQFKMFAA
+200 AKGEDGDQFKMYAA

-320 PDEWNNVGSQDMTTM
+320 PDEWNDAGSQDMTTM

-362 LKDNIVPGARR
+362 LKDNIIPGARR

-512 STYTNWS
+512 STYTSWS

-531 SFALDGKGEVS
+531 TFTLDGKGEVS
-542 VAVSEKFVQSSFDGD
+542 IAVSEKFVQSSFDGD

-644 DTDGKIKFHGI
+644 DTDGKIKFYGI
-655 HKFGSVCGDST
+655 HKFGSVCADST

-673 PSYSK
+673 PLYSK

>member
-50 VPSGNAEELHWTC
+50 IPSGNAEELHWTC
-63 VEQGGPEY
+63 VEQDGPEY

-160 ETVTLDENG
+160 ET
-169 DPLETPTKKEMFDE
+169 PAKQKEMFDE

-193 VAAHEEL
+193 VAAYEEL

-230 RGNNLKTRPNDYA
+230 RGNNLKTSPDEYA

-287 KIELLNVDKSFS
+287 KIKLLDVDKSFT
-299 KVTAKFTADAGCK
+299 KVTARFTADAGCK

-320 PDEWNNVGSQDMTTM
+320 PDEWNNVGSKDMTTM

-351 AHIYNGPIEAV
+351 SHIYNGPIEAV
-362 LKDNIVPGARR
+362 LKDNIIPGARR

-402 GKASITSVD
+402 GKATITSVD

-433 KLRVLAASDV
+433 KIRVLAASNV

-451 TNYWLYLPAEDGG
+451 KDYWLYLPAEDGG
-464 GVYNEYDVVD
+464 GVFNEYDVVD

-479 QVRFINDDNRK
+479 QVRFINDDTRK

-502 GDLSYSKNLV
+502 GDLSYNKDLV
-512 STYTNWS
+512 STYTNGN
-519 LSSWPIP
+519 LSSWPVP

-531 SFALDGKGEVS
+531 AFTLDGKGEVS
-542 VAVSEKFVQSSFDGD
+542 VAVSESFVQSSFEGNY
-557 SYKADFTITPGA
+557 YKANFTVTPGA
-569 NAAAVYCIPFVWDTS
+569 NAAAVYCIQYVWDPS
-584 EYATIDKYIAET
+584 EYDTIDKYIADT

-601 DFPTSSMF
+601 DFPTNSMF
-609 YKKFTGTDPVKF
+609 YKKFTDGGKVMF
-621 LNKQGMEKFDEAYG
+621 LNKQGSKKFDVSKG
-635 GNVVLFFTE
+635 GPTVLFFTE
-644 DTDGKIKFHGI
+644 DTDGKIKFHGF

>member
-50 VPSGNAEELHWTC
+50 IPSGNAEELHWTC
-63 VEQGGPEY
+63 VEQDGPEY

-97 SVYVRNSVGQ
+97 SVYVRNSAGQ

-149 SKYTVTLMKKW
+149 SKYTVTIMKKW
-160 ETVTLDENG
+160 ETVTIDADGN
-169 DPLETPTKKEMFDE
+169 PLETPEKRELFDE

-193 VAAHEEL
+193 VAAHEEF
-200 AKGDAGDQFKMFAA
+200 AKGDAGDQFKMFAV

-220 TADFGEYNLV
+220 TADFGEYNLL
-230 RGNNLKTRPNDYA
+230 RANNLKTRPDEYV

-266 EVYTQDI
+266 EVYTQDV
-273 TIPETSPV
+273 TIPETSSV

-287 KIELLNVDKSFS
+287 KIELLDVDKSFS
-299 KVTAKFTADAGCK
+299 KVTARFTADAGCK

-320 PDEWNNVGSQDMTTM
+320 PDEWNSVGSQDMTTM
-335 TNSEFEKC
+335 TNYEFEKC

-362 LKDNIVPGARR
+362 LKDNIMPGARR

-402 GKASITSVD
+402 GKATITSVD

-433 KLRVLAASDV
+433 KIRVLAASDV
-443 DWSAYSSD
+443 DWSAYASD

-479 QVRFINDDNRK
+479 QVRFITGDNRK

-512 STYTNWS
+512 STYTSWS
-519 LSSWPIP
+519 QTSWPIP

-531 SFALDGKGEVS
+531 TFTLDGKGEVS
-542 VAVSEKFVQSSFDGD
+542 VAVSESFVQSSFDGD
-557 SYKADFTITPGA
+557 SYKATFTITPGA

-584 EYATIDKYIAET
+584 EYATIDKYIAEI

-601 DFPTSSMF
+601 DFPTSSIF
-609 YKKFTGTDPVKF
+609 YKKFSGTDAVKF
-621 LNKQGMEKFDEAYG
+621 LNKQGMQKFDETYG
-635 GNVVLFFTE
+635 GSVVLFFTE
-644 DTDGKIKFHGI
+644 DTDGKIKFYGI

>member
-1 MKNLLKLSLLAVLAV
+1 MKNLLKFSLLAVLAV

-169 DPLETPTKKEMFDE
+169 NPLETPTKREMFDE

-287 KIELLNVDKSFS
+287 KIELLDVDKSFS

-335 TNSEFEKC
+335 TNYEFEKC

-362 LKDNIVPGARR
+362 LKDNIIPGARR

-443 DWSAYSSD
+443 D
-451 TNYWLYLPAEDGG
+451 
-464 GVYNEYDVVD
+464 
-474 GKATF
+474 
-479 QVRFINDDNRK
+479 
-490 SYFIFAAAVDEN
+490 
-502 GDLSYSKNLV
+502 
-512 STYTNWS
+512 
-519 LSSWPIP
+519 
-526 VKEDE
+526 
-531 SFALDGKGEVS
+531 
-542 VAVSEKFVQSSFDGD
+542 
-557 SYKADFTITPGA
+557 
-569 NAAAVYCIPFVWDTS
+569 
-584 EYATIDKYIAET
+584 
-596 YKKKS
+596 
-601 DFPTSSMF
+601 
-609 YKKFTGTDPVKF
+609 
-621 LNKQGMEKFDEAYG
+621 
-635 GNVVLFFTE
+635 
-644 DTDGKIKFHGI
+644 
-655 HKFGSVCGDST
+655 
-666 TPVDGTV
+666 
-673 PSYSK
+673 

>member
-50 VPSGNAEELHWTC
+50 IPSGNAEELHWTC
-63 VEQGGPEY
+63 VEQDGPEY

-160 ETVTLDENG
+160 ET
-169 DPLETPTKKEMFDE
+169 PAKQKEMFDE

-193 VAAHEEL
+193 VAAYEEL

-230 RGNNLKTRPNDYA
+230 RGNNLKTRPDEYA

-287 KIELLNVDKSFS
+287 KIKLLDVDKSFT
-299 KVTAKFTADAGCK
+299 KVTARFTADAGCK

-320 PDEWNNVGSQDMTTM
+320 PDEWNNVGSKDMTTM

-351 AHIYNGPIEAV
+351 SHIYNGPVEAV
-362 LKDNIVPGARR
+362 LKDNIIPGARR

-402 GKASITSVD
+402 GKATITSVD

-433 KLRVLAASDV
+433 KIRVLAASNV

-451 TNYWLYLPAEDGG
+451 KDYWLYLPAEDGG
-464 GVYNEYDVVD
+464 GVFNEYDVVD

-479 QVRFINDDNRK
+479 QVRFINDDTRK

-502 GDLSYSKNLV
+502 GDLSYNKDLV
-512 STYTNWS
+512 STYTNGN
-519 LSSWPIP
+519 LSSWPVP

-531 SFALDGKGEVS
+531 AFTLDGKGEVS
-542 VAVSEKFVQSSFDGD
+542 VAVSESFVQSSFEGNY
-557 SYKADFTITPGA
+557 YKANFTVTPGA
-569 NAAAVYCIPFVWDTS
+569 NAAAVYCIQYVWDPS
-584 EYATIDKYIAET
+584 EYDTIDKYIADT

-601 DFPTSSMF
+601 DFPTNFMF
-609 YKKFTGTDPVKF
+609 YKKFTDGGKVMF
-621 LNKQGMEKFDEAYG
+621 LNKQGPKKFDVSKG
-635 GNVVLFFTE
+635 GPIVLFFTE
-644 DTDGKIKFHGI
+644 DTDGKIKFHGF
-655 HKFGSVCGDST
+655 HKYGSVCGDST

>member
-50 VPSGNAEELHWTC
+50 IPSGNAEEIHWTC
-63 VEQGGPEY
+63 VEQGGLEY

-76 LRGEKFVIT
+76 LRDEKFVIT

-160 ETVTLDENG
+160 ETVTIDENG
-169 DPLETPTKKEMFDE
+169 DPLETPTKREMFDE

-200 AKGDAGDQFKMFAA
+200 AKGEDGDQFKMYAA

-320 PDEWNNVGSQDMTTM
+320 PDEWNDAGSQDMTTM

-362 LKDNIVPGARR
+362 LKDNIIPGARR

-512 STYTNWS
+512 STYTSWS

-531 SFALDGKGEVS
+531 TFTLDGKGEVS
-542 VAVSEKFVQSSFDGD
+542 IAVSEKFVQSSFDGD

-644 DTDGKIKFHGI
+644 DTDGKIKFYGI
-655 HKFGSVCGDST
+655 HKFGSVCADST

>member
-50 VPSGNAEELHWTC
+50 IPSGNAEELHWTC

-107 SQPIVKEFNFK
+107 SQSIVKEFNFK

-169 DPLETPTKKEMFDE
+169 NPLETPTKREMFDE

-320 PDEWNNVGSQDMTTM
+320 PDEWNDAGSQDMTTM
-335 TNSEFEKC
+335 TNSEFEEC

-362 LKDNIVPGARR
+362 LKDNIIPGARR

-402 GKASITSVD
+402 GKATITSVD

-433 KLRVLAASDV
+433 KIRVLAASDV

-512 STYTNWS
+512 STYTSWS

-526 VKEDE
+526 VKEE
-531 SFALDGKGEVS
+531 EKFALDGKGEVS
-542 VAVSEKFVQSSFDGD
+542 VAVSEWFVQSSFDGD
-557 SYKADFTITPGA
+557 SYKANFTITPGA
-569 NAAAVYCIPFVWDTS
+569 NAAAVYCIPFVWDTF
-584 EYATIDKYIAET
+584 EYDTIDKYIAET

-601 DFPTSSMF
+601 DFPTSSIF
-609 YKKFTGTDPVKF
+609 YKKFTGTEAVKF
-621 LNKQGMEKFDEAYG
+621 LNKQGMQKFDEANG

-644 DTDGKIKFHGI
+644 DTDGKIKFYGI
-655 HKFGSVCGDST
+655 HKFGSVCADST

>member
-97 SVYVRNSVGQ
+97 SVYVRNSAGQ
-107 SQPIVKEFNFK
+107 SQPVVKEFNFK

-169 DPLETPTKKEMFDE
+169 NPLETPTKKEMFDE

-287 KIELLNVDKSFS
+287 KIELLDVDKSFS
-299 KVTAKFTADAGCK
+299 KVTARFTADAGCK

-320 PDEWNNVGSQDMTTM
+320 PDEWNSIGSQDMTTM
-335 TNSEFEKC
+335 TNYEFEKC

-362 LKDNIVPGARR
+362 LKDNIIPGARR

-402 GKASITSVD
+402 GKATITSVD

-433 KLRVLAASDV
+433 KIRVLAASDV

-531 SFALDGKGEVS
+531 AFALDGKGEVS
-542 VAVSEKFVQSSFDGD
+542 IAVSEKFVQSSFDGD

-644 DTDGKIKFHGI
+644 DKDGKIKFYGI

>member
-63 VEQGGPEY
+63 VEQDGPEY

-76 LRGEKFVIT
+76 FRGEKFVIT

-160 ETVTLDENG
+160 ET
-169 DPLETPTKKEMFDE
+169 PAKQKEMFDE

-193 VAAHEEL
+193 VAAYEEL

-230 RGNNLKTRPNDYA
+230 RGNNLKTRPDEYA

-287 KIELLNVDKSFS
+287 KIKLLDVDKSFT
-299 KVTAKFTADAGCK
+299 KVTARFTADAGCK

-320 PDEWNNVGSQDMTTM
+320 PDEWNNVGSKDMTTM

-351 AHIYNGPIEAV
+351 SHIYNGPIEAV
-362 LKDNIVPGARR
+362 LKDNIIPGARR

-402 GKASITSVD
+402 GKATITSVD

-433 KLRVLAASDV
+433 KIRVLAASNV

-451 TNYWLYLPAEDGG
+451 KDYWLYLPAEDGG
-464 GVYNEYDVVD
+464 GVFNEYDVVD

-479 QVRFINDDNRK
+479 QVRFINDDTRK

-502 GDLSYSKNLV
+502 GDLSYNKDLV
-512 STYTNWS
+512 STYTNGN
-519 LSSWPIP
+519 LSSWPVP

-531 SFALDGKGEVS
+531 AFTLDGKGEVS
-542 VAVSEKFVQSSFDGD
+542 VAVSESFVQSSFEGNY
-557 SYKADFTITPGA
+557 YKANFTVTPGA
-569 NAAAVYCIPFVWDTS
+569 NAAAVYCIQYVWDPS
-584 EYATIDKYIAET
+584 EYDTIDKYIADT

-601 DFPTSSMF
+601 DFPTNSMF
-609 YKKFTGTDPVKF
+609 YKKFTDGGKVMF
-621 LNKQGMEKFDEAYG
+621 LNKQGPKKFDVSKG
-635 GNVVLFFTE
+635 GPTVLFFTE
-644 DTDGKIKFHGI
+644 DTDGKIKFHGF

>member
-1 MKNLLKLSLLAVLAV
+1 MKNLLKFSLLAVLAV

-169 DPLETPTKKEMFDE
+169 NPLETPTKREMFDE

-193 VAAHEEL
+193 VAAHEEF

-287 KIELLNVDKSFS
+287 KIELLDVDKSFS

-320 PDEWNNVGSQDMTTM
+320 PDEWNSIGSQDMTTM
-335 TNSEFEKC
+335 TNYEFEKC

-362 LKDNIVPGARR
+362 LKDNIIPGARR

-402 GKASITSVD
+402 GKATITSVD

-433 KLRVLAASDV
+433 KIRVLAAADV
-443 DWSAYSSD
+443 DWSAYASD

-479 QVRFINDDNRK
+479 QVRFITGDGRQ
-490 SYFIFAAAVDEN
+490 SYYISAAAVDEN

-542 VAVSEKFVQSSFDGD
+542 IAVSEKFVQSSFDGD

-569 NAAAVYCIPFVWDTS
+569 NAAAVYCIPFVWNTS

-609 YKKFTGTDPVKF
+609 YKKFSGTDPVKF

-673 PSYSK
+673 PAYSK